1 MKIDENERIA
11 TEPGAS
17 PVREARLVRR
27 IAASIDSDDV
37 KITISGRF
45 TFDKVADA
53 RAALERDGVQGKYLV
68 TAGETQVARGSPR
81 SIRANDGFRG
91 VAKDDLN
98 VASAE
103 GWNSSSGV
111 SLRGDRPWGM
121 VIA

>member
-17 PVREARLVRR
+17 LVREARSIRR

-53 RAALERDGVQGKYLV
+53 RAAPERDGAQGKYLV
-68 TAGETQVARGSPR
+68 TAGET
-81 SIRANDGFRG
+81 
-91 VAKDDLN
+91 
-98 VASAE
+98 
-103 GWNSSSGV
+103 
-111 SLRGDRPWGM
+111 
-121 VIA
+121 